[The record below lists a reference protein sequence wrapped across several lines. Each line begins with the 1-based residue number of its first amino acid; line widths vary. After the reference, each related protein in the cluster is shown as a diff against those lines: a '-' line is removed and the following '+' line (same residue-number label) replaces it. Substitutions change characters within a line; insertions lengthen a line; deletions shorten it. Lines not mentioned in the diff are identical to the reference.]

1 MPILDIKKDVSY
13 CVGSFAAGLD
23 HPECVAWGSDGFAYA
38 GGEAGQLYR
47 IDVGKNRFEQF
58 SQAPQFV
65 GGLCQDG
72 SGFLYVCSGNKVYRC
87 NSQGELEVYSE
98 GTVDEPMI
106 APNYPAFDKNGC
118 LYVSDSGVWGD
129 DNGRIFKIHPGKI
142 TELWSETPKE
152 FPNGLCISPDGLYL
166 YVVVSLNDPRVER
179 IKINSDGSAGYTE
192 LVLEIPNSVPDG
204 LAFDSDGNLF
214 ISCYRP
220 DSIFRFTTDQN
231 LEIIAH
237 DYEGTMMAAPTNIA
251 FCGENLDDL
260 LSSNL
265 GRWHISRYD
274 LKVSGHPL
282 NYPIVK

>member
-1 MPILDIKKDVSY
+1 MPILDIKNDVSY

-23 HPECVAWGSDGFAYA
+23 HPECVAWGMDGFAYA

-47 IDVGKNRFEQF
+47 IDVGKKSFEQF
-58 SQAPQFV
+58 AQAPQFV

-72 SGFLYVCSGNKVYRC
+72 SGFLYLCSGNKVYRC
-87 NSQGELEVYSE
+87 DRQGKLEVYSE

-106 APNYPAFDKNGC
+106 APNYPVFDRDGA

-129 DNGRIFKIHPGKI
+129 DNGRIFKVHPGGK
-142 TELWSETPKE
+142 TELWRDSPKE
-152 FPNGLCISPDGLYL
+152 FPNGLCISQDGSYL

-179 IKINSDGSAGYTE
+179 IKINFDGSAGERE
-192 LVLEIPNSVPDG
+192 LVVEIPTSVPDG
-204 LAFDSDGNLF
+204 VAFDSDGNLY

-220 DSIFRFTTDQN
+220 DSIFRFGPDRN
-231 LEIIAH
+231 LEVVVH
-237 DYEGTMMAAPTNIA
+237 DYEGTLMAAPTNIA
-251 FCGENLDDL
+251 FCGDNLDDL

-265 GRWHISRYD
+265 GRWHITRYD

>member
-1 MPILDIKKDVSY
+1 MPILDIKNDVSY

-23 HPECVAWGSDGFAYA
+23 HPECVAWGIDGFAYA

-47 IDVGKNRFEQF
+47 IDVDKNSFEQF
-58 SQAPQFV
+58 AQAPQFV

-72 SGFLYVCSGNKVYRC
+72 SGFLYLCSGNKVYRC
-87 NSQGELEVYSE
+87 DQQGKLEVYSE
-98 GTVDEPMI
+98 GTVDEPMT
-106 APNYPAFDKNGC
+106 APNYPAFDQNGA

-129 DNGRIFKIHPGKI
+129 DNGKLFKIHPGGK
-142 TELWSETPKE
+142 TELWCESPKE
-152 FPNGLCISPDGLYL
+152 FPNGLCISQDGSYL

-179 IKINSDGSAGYTE
+179 IKINIDGSAGERE
-192 LVLEIPNSVPDG
+192 LVVEIPTSVPDG
-204 LAFDSDGNLF
+204 VAFDSDGNLY

-220 DSIFRFTTDQN
+220 DSIFRFGADRN
-231 LEIIAH
+231 LEVVAH
-237 DYEGTMMAAPTNIA
+237 DYEGTLMAAPTNIA
-251 FCGENLDDL
+251 FCGDNLDDL

-265 GRWHISRYD
+265 GRWHITRYD